1 LNPAIIDHILFVAI
15 AGALP
20 VAVVMQ
26 SNARAESEGIARI
39 PTYALSC
46 AALMIPLMAIV
57 LAWLGQGRPL
67 AGLGVQLATG
77 PWHAVAIAVALA
89 VMGAGIALV
98 AVTKF
103 SHAVRRR
110 VAPWVADST
119 EGALA
124 QLLPVT
130 RRELAVFCAIIPP
143 SALAEEI
150 VFRAYLIWY
159 LDAVLPLPAAIIV
172 SSLVFG
178 ICHSYQGA
186 EGVLKTAAVGVLL
199 AVLYV
204 ASGAIWVPLIAHV
217 AVNMTTSSLVWITRE
232 QRAEKDE

>member
-1 LNPAIIDHILFVAI
+1 MNPAIIDHILFVAI
-15 AGALP
+15 AGVLP

-26 SNARAESEGIARI
+26 SNARAESTGIARI

-46 AALMIPLMAIV
+46 AALMIPLAAIV

-67 AGLGVQLATG
+67 SALGVQFATG
-77 PWHAVAIAVALA
+77 PWHAVAVAVALA
-89 VMGAGIALV
+89 VMGAGISIV
-98 AVTKF
+98 AATKF

-110 VAPWVADST
+110 VAPWVAEST

-124 QLLPVT
+124 LLLPVT

-150 VFRAYLIWY
+150 IFRAYLIWY

-199 AVLYV
+199 ALLYV

-217 AVNMTTSSLVWITRE
+217 AVNLTTTSLVWITRE
-232 QRAEKDE
+232 TYVRSAR